1 MLLRKLYESQS
12 KTQAEIPKQTT
23 PSSPPTNEM
32 SQLQVKM
39 TAPLTAEPSKPFP
52 TGLQSRQAPSPRSPS
67 SPASQSTLKAGQHS
81 PPGSAP
87 SSHSPFTLLGDGEIR
102 QGISGSRWACGQ
114 NLITLILIIII
125 GMIWEPIIL
134 WWRVGVTQ
142 CSNTWSPLSKLIDFL
157 TKCTCTSVTCSS
169 SIKLI
174 YTFVH
179 VHYCFFSLP
188 LFFSLY

>member
-1 MLLRKLYESQS
+1 MSSSYLFSNSSSPSFSSLSLPPSVPSLSLLSLLSLSAAVPKPLGRGMLLRKLYESQS

-23 PSSPPTNEM
+23 PSSPPTDEM

-39 TAPLTAEPSKPFP
+39 TAPFTAEMSKPSP

-102 QGISGSRWACGQ
+102 QGISGSR
-114 NLITLILIIII
+114 
-125 GMIWEPIIL
+125 
-134 WWRVGVTQ
+134 
-142 CSNTWSPLSKLIDFL
+142 
-157 TKCTCTSVTCSS
+157 
-169 SIKLI
+169 
-174 YTFVH
+174 
-179 VHYCFFSLP
+179 
-188 LFFSLY
+188 